1 MRSTCAVWQRW
12 VHGEARHL
20 HMRPERLVV
29 GQPVEY
35 LEEHVADLLLRTL
48 HAARAWAV
56 SAKAAPVYTGLES
69 CRGVP
74 LRIAAAL
81 RREAQ

>member
-1 MRSTCAVWQRW
+1 
-12 VHGEARHL
+12 
-20 HMRPERLVV
+20 MRPERLVV

-35 LEEHVADLLLRTL
+35 LEEHVADLLLWTL

-56 SAKAAPVYTGLES
+56 NAKVAPVYKGLES
-69 CRGVP
+69 YRGVP

-81 RREAQ
+81 LREVQ